1 MPNPL
6 YSQLNGANNS
16 NTNPMFNR
24 IKQFKETFS
33 GDPKAMIQRLLDSGK
48 VSQAQMNEYVQQ
60 ANEIYKMF
68 K

>member
-6 YSQLNGANNS
+6 YSQLNGTGNT

-33 GDPKAMIQRLLDSGK
+33 GDPQKMVQNLLNSGK
-48 VSQAQMNEYVQQ
+48 VSQAQMNQYVQQ
-60 ANEIYKMF
+60 AHEIYKML